1 MHVEGLNPIF
11 LSWRLNDELPFQDKD
26 NHILSAVY
34 SVSARLAVGLDADF
48 GWLCVAHKI
57 W

>member
-48 GWLCVAHKI
+48 DWLCVAHKI